1 MFEDNP
7 SVDDDMKKKTTTP
20 RIVEPR
26 DKNVQVRVTEEE
38 HEKLMIYVR
47 ENETSAG
54 KVIRTLLRK
63 AGII

>member
-1 MFEDNP
+1 MNNP
-7 SVDDDMKKKTTTP
+7 SDNDMNKKATAP

-38 HEKLMIYVR
+38 HEKLMVYVR

-54 KVIRTLLRK
+54 KVIRTLLRNAK
-63 AGII
+63 II